1 MRNPAKSL
9 KDYAKENGLDYLI
22 KEYSAD
28 NSLAPD
34 QIGHNST
41 TPVKWVCE
49 FGHETIEP
57 PFKYVRRGYCPIC
70 GKLRKGSFA
79 QVYPNLLKYWS
90 NENEV
95 DPYSIPPTYSKP
107 IKWKCS
113 NKHNWERKIPL
124 QAKILTCPHCKSE
137 EGKFFT
143 AHPEMRDQW
152 DAYRNGNIDPES
164 IPAYSNEKFYWMC
177 PNGHSYQAAPEKLMR
192 RKARCPVCSSF
203 GFARPDLI
211 EEWCLE
217 KNGDKTP
224 YDYPAK
230 SKYVAWFTCP
240 FCKEEYTARIAN
252 RVKVGLGCPKCRN
265 NGQV

>member
-9 KDYAKENGLDYLI
+9 KDYARENGLDYLI

-28 NSLAPD
+28 NTLPAD

-49 FGHETIEP
+49 FGHETVEP
-57 PFKYVRRGYCPIC
+57 PFKYVRRGYCPVC
-70 GKLRKGSFA
+70 GKHRKGSFA

-107 IKWKCS
+107 IKWKCE
-113 NKHNWERKIPL
+113 NDHNWERKIPL

-137 EGKFFT
+137 EGKFFA

-152 DAYRNGNIDPES
+152 DSYRNGNVDPES
-164 IPAYSNEKFYWMC
+164 IPAYSNEKFFWMC

-192 RKARCPVCSSF
+192 RKSRCPVCSSF
-203 GFARPDLI
+203 GFTRPDLI
-211 EEWCLE
+211 EEWNLE
-217 KNGDKTP
+217 KNQDKTP

-252 RVKVGLGCPKCRN
+252 RVEVGPGCPKCRKDR
-265 NGQV
+265 

>member
-9 KDYAKENGLDYLI
+9 KDYARENGLDYLV
-22 KEYSAD
+22 KEYSDD
-28 NSLAPD
+28 NTLPVD

-49 FGHETIEP
+49 FGHETTEP
-57 PFKYVRRGYCPIC
+57 PFKYVRRGYCPVC

-90 NENEV
+90 EDNEV

-107 IKWKCS
+107 IKWKCE
-113 NKHNWERKIPL
+113 NKHVWERKIPL

-137 EGKFFT
+137 EGKFFA

-152 DAYRNGNIDPES
+152 DSYRNGAVDLES

-192 RKARCPVCSSF
+192 RKTRCPVCSSF

-211 EEWCLE
+211 SEWHPT

-224 YDYPAK
+224 FDFAAN
-230 SKYVAWFTCP
+230 SKQIAWFKCSI
-240 FCKEEYTARIAN
+240 CGKEYSSRIAN
-252 RVKVGLGCPKCRN
+252 RSKRN
-265 NGQV
+265 CCSCVECHREE